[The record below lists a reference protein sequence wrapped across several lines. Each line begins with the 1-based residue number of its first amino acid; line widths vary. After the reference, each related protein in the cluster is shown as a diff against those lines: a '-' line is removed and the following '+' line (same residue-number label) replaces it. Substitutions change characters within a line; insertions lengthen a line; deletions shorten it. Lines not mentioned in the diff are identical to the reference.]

1 MITNKKKIYIVIHL
15 STYTLNFLTKLNKSN
30 NLVGSKVIATNRLVQ
45 RKLAKAG
52 ISSCFIE
59 DYIPAE
65 EIPVFYEECY
75 TIVKEIGKAKIDNIE
90 LRDLLSF
97 NGVSLWD
104 TYDSKIW
111 SDLLVKLPPLIF
123 FYECLRKEKP
133 SEICVIDDKYWFE
146 NAKIINQMLN
156 LNAQIKHQTHF
167 FSSLEVGLKQFAITI
182 FQKGKKFRPIVEFI
196 LLLPRLITKYE
207 RNNGKKK
214 ILFFVSTRN
223 HFVNALP
230 VIRMLQKRNDVIIQ
244 NLCMDLFVLGKK
256 AIVSKLFLKEG
267 ISHNHLQQYAN
278 LSLLKKVFKGYK
290 HINHCQH
297 LIGGNLNSLETV
309 KLHGINLTP
318 LLTNYIIFLIKYELQ
333 YLIYYVELIR
343 EMLDKE
349 KPDMVALLCEFN
361 RDSRS
366 LIRFSKE
373 RKIPLYYIEHSII
386 YDGPLTRGLDSD
398 YMAVEGSA
406 LKKRLE
412 NYGVPSEKL
421 IVTGRPVYDEII
433 KTKDKIDV
441 SLFKK
446 FGLDKT
452 KKIVLL
458 ATNPYGEDNARK
470 LVSAV
475 VNAINKFDELQLI
488 IKPHPRESV
497 DFYQRLLDELNFK
510 NGKAIDYDTF
520 ELIKISELVIV
531 VTSTVGLEAMLCN
544 KPVISI
550 NLFNLPEAVPY
561 VKTGSAIGVY
571 QEDEVEDAIR
581 TVLYNDVVK
590 ERLAEARKIFI
601 ENHNYKNDGK
611 ATERVVNSM
620 LEILNRT

>member
-1 MITNKKKIYIVIHL
+1 MNINNKKIYIVIHL
-15 STYTLNFLTKLNKSN
+15 STYTLNFLTRLNRSN
-30 NLVGSKVIATNRLVQ
+30 NLVGSKVIATNKLVQ
-45 RKLAKAG
+45 GKLAKAG
-52 ISSCFIE
+52 ITSCYIE
-59 DYIPAE
+59 DYIAVE
-65 EIPVFYEECY
+65 EIPVFYEEFY
-75 TIVKEIGKAKIDNIE
+75 TIVKEFGKVKIDGIE

-133 SEICVIDDKYWFE
+133 NEIWIIDDKYWFD
-146 NAKIINQMLN
+146 NAMIINQMLN
-156 LNAQIKHQTHF
+156 LNAQIKHQTPF
-167 FSSLEVGLKQFAITI
+167 ISSLEAGLKQFAVTI
-182 FQKGKKFRPIVEFI
+182 FQKGKKFRPIVEYI
-196 LLLPRLITKYE
+196 LLFPRLISKYE
-207 RNNGKKK
+207 ENNKKKK

-230 VIRMLQKRNDVIIQ
+230 VIRMLQKKNDVIIR
-244 NLCMDLFVLGKK
+244 NLCMDLFVIGKK
-256 AIVSKLFLKEG
+256 AVVSKLFMRAG

-278 LSLLKKVFKGYK
+278 LSLLKKVFEGYK
-290 HINHCQH
+290 HINRCQR
-297 LIGGNLNSLETV
+297 LVEGNLSSLETV
-309 KLHGINLTP
+309 KLRGINLTP
-318 LLTNYIIFLIKYELQ
+318 LLTDYIIFLIKYDLQ

-361 RDSRS
+361 RDSRA

-398 YMAVEGSA
+398 YMAVEGLA
-406 LKKRLE
+406 LKERLE
-412 NYGVPSEKL
+412 RYGIPAEKL

-433 KTKDKIDV
+433 ETKNRIDT
-441 SLFKK
+441 SLFER

-475 VNAINKFDELQLI
+475 VNSINKFDELQLI

-497 DFYQRLLDELNFK
+497 DFYQGVLDELNFK
-510 NGKAIDYDTF
+510 NGKAIGFDTF
-520 ELIKISELVIV
+520 ELIKISELVMV

-561 VKTGSAIGVY
+561 VKSGAAIGVF
-571 QEDEVEDAIR
+571 QEDKVADAIR
-581 TVLYNDVVK
+581 TVLYNDVAK
-590 ERLAEARKIFI
+590 ARLAEARRIFVD
-601 ENHNYKNDGK
+601 NHNYKNDGK

-620 LEILNRT
+620 LEILNRM